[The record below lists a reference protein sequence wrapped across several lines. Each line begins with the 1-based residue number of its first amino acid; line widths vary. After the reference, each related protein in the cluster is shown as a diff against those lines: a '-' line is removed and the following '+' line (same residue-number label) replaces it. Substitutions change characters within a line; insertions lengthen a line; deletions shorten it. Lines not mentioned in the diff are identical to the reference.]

1 MPYLVAPCSVTA
13 MNNSGF
19 YYCNEDDY
27 NAAADTSPCE
37 DEK

>member
-1 MPYLVAPCSVTA
+1 

-37 DEK
+37 DEKWSYVCAWE